1 MADAPNDTKADLKS
15 RLGLKS
21 RSAAPPAAP
30 IVPGAP
36 PPEPDRPKKPTQAT
50 IDEAKRR
57 AAEAEKEA
65 GPAVEAFQFGAPERT
80 PLPSALPSGPRVE
93 YVEVK
98 GSEELPEAAKK
109 RRLTLIMAV
118 VAAAIAAFVI
128 GRMLGG
134 QSARSAM
141 NESVRL
147 EAEAK
152 AEFLDGKKA
161 TFEAISALRTQLE
174 KVDGAIRQLDPE
186 KGDITTL
193 EKDFADLLGAMS
205 KFANNKQSA
214 IDPGEAIGTSMVN
227 GALLKDLAAFSY
239 QTQDFQRAV
248 NAAVEEAQALLQA
261 NPMRTPEEQK
271 LFAIVEPDAMDVEGV
286 GKVPFSKGSLV
297 VRAGKAEA
305 VPGRDAAG
313 NPTTDYYQKVMVEGR
328 AEPVQIKTTQFVQL
342 DMGPFWEKSGKQ
354 TKRTVLARLAELTSR
369 LYEQSKKIDVKPLR
383 NEVQAIID
391 RGGEG
396 GGAPA
401 AEAPAAPKPE

>member
-1 MADAPNDTKADLKS
+1 MADSPNDTKADLKS

-36 PPEPDRPKKPTQAT
+36 PPEPDKPKKPTQAT

-80 PLPSALPSGPRVE
+80 PLPSTLPSGPRVE
-93 YVEVK
+93 YIEVK

-118 VAAAIAAFVI
+118 VAAALAAFVI

-134 QSARSAM
+134 QSARSAF
-141 NESVRL
+141 NESIRL
-147 EAEAK
+147 EAQSK
-152 AEFLDGKKA
+152 AEFLDSKKA
-161 TFEAISALRTQLE
+161 TYEAISALRAQLE
-174 KVDGAIRQLDPE
+174 KVDGAVRQLDPE
-186 KGDITTL
+186 KGDVTTL
-193 EKDFADLLGAMS
+193 EKDFADLLGAMA

-214 IDPGEAIGTSMVN
+214 IDPGEAIGTSMLN
-227 GALLKDLAAFSY
+227 GELVKDLAAFAY

-248 NAAVEEAQALLQA
+248 NAAVEEAQTLLQA
-261 NPMRTPEEQK
+261 NPVRTPDEQK
-271 LFAIVEPDAMDVEGV
+271 LYAIVEPDTMDVEDV
-286 GKVPFSKGSLV
+286 GKVPYSKGSIV
-297 VRAGKAEA
+297 VRAGKAEP
-305 VPGRDAAG
+305 VQGRDAAG

-328 AEPVQIKTTQFVQL
+328 TEPVQIKTTQFVQL
-342 DMGPFWEKSGKQ
+342 DMKPFWDKAGNQ
-354 TKRTVLARLAELTSR
+354 TKRMVLGRLAELASR

-383 NEVQAIID
+383 ATVQGILD
-391 RGGEG
+391 HGGE
-396 GGAPA
+396 APP
-401 AEAPAAPKPE
+401 AEAPKAE